1 MFMCESLLVVKYW
14 QLQIKKKTALAK
26 EIASVDSPSCPHPI
40 RMS

>member
-26 EIASVDSPSCPHPI
+26 EIDSPSCPHPV